1 MKINALT
8 QLKAKNLPA
17 GKYGDGQGLWLV
29 KRDQVMGKW
38 VLRFNIHGRR
48 REMGLGPWPDVS
60 IKEARDR
67 SARARYQLRDGIDPI
82 TERAKQRATTQRLS
96 VKEAIEGCFEA
107 RQAELKRDG
116 EAGRWMS
123 PLRVHVIPQ
132 LGRYPIE
139 DIDQHVLKETLGPI
153 WQKKPQAA
161 VKVLNRMGLTLKH
174 AAALGLEVDL
184 QATMKARAL
193 LGKQRHTIKH
203 HPSMPYHEAPAF
215 YKWLKAK
222 PGVSAL
228 ALRFLILT
236 VARTSEVRF
245 ATFDE
250 IEGDVWTLAPSRTK
264 ASIEHR
270 VPLPVEALE
279 IVSLAKASADGPCL
293 FPSYRGKPMS
303 DAAMSVFMKRERY
316 EARPHGF
323 RATFRTWVEE
333 QTEAPFEVKE
343 ACLGHVVDDGVVRA
357 YQRSDRLEARRKLL
371 ARWAQFICSER

>member
-29 KRDQVMGKW
+29 KRDHVMGKW
-38 VLRFNIHGRR
+38 VLRYNVHGRR
-48 REMGLGPWPDVS
+48 REMGLGRWPDVS

-82 TERAKQRATTQRLS
+82 TERAKQRATIRRLS

-123 PLRVHVIPQ
+123 PLKVHVIPK

-153 WQKKPQAA
+153 WHKKPQAA
-161 VKVLNRMGLTLKH
+161 VKALNRMSLTLKH

-184 QATMKARAL
+184 QATMKAKAL

-203 HPSMPYHEAPAF
+203 HPS
-215 YKWLKAK
+215 
-222 PGVSAL
+222 
-228 ALRFLILT
+228 
-236 VARTSEVRF
+236 RT
-245 ATFDE
+245 D
-250 IEGDVWTLAPSRTK
+250 
-264 ASIEHR
+264 
-270 VPLPVEALE
+270 
-279 IVSLAKASADGPCL
+279 
-293 FPSYRGKPMS
+293 
-303 DAAMSVFMKRERY
+303 
-316 EARPHGF
+316 
-323 RATFRTWVEE
+323 
-333 QTEAPFEVKE
+333 
-343 ACLGHVVDDGVVRA
+343 
-357 YQRSDRLEARRKLL
+357 
-371 ARWAQFICSER
+371 